1 MKSKK
6 KKKEIFN
13 KNNICECI
21 SHASSSQ
28 CKQLFISN
36 ASNVQEISPK
46 NSKSHNRMTKY
57 CNQMSYLASYKEYI
71 KGNHK
76 ELRENQHRIEIL
88 K

>member
-1 MKSKK
+1 MHQS
-6 KKKEIFN
+6 
-13 KNNICECI
+13 CI
-21 SHASSSQ
+21 
-28 CKQLFISN
+28 KQSMLFISN

>member
-1 MKSKK
+1 
-6 KKKEIFN
+6 
-13 KNNICECI
+13 
-21 SHASSSQ
+21 
-28 CKQLFISN
+28 
-36 ASNVQEISPK
+36 
-46 NSKSHNRMTKY
+46 MTKY